1 MLKLHI
7 KRRFYFRILKKTDKT
22 ASRQLKQKQNK
33 KPDRSEKTLLRSGH
47 FISKFIRCFLFAAFF
62 TFPKVHNR
70 DEHRF
75 HPSNR
80 ENSGCRRSSKRG
92 KDVYPHRIFRTSI
105 RHKAHLRDFF
115 RFVCQPVKLCPHCN
129 VTAFYIT
136 ERTYSFSAFGRQ
148 RCGFSVI
155 YDIFES

>member
-1 MLKLHI
+1 MDKIQALLT
-7 KRRFYFRILKKTDKT
+7 KKQINAVDLGVENVKDSV
-22 ASRQLKQKQNK
+22 ADERKALRYEQLKQKQNK

-75 HPSNR
+75 HLSNR

-115 RFVCQPVKLCPHCN
+115 SIRMPARETLPTLQCDGVLYNREDV
-129 VTAFYIT
+129 
-136 ERTYSFSAFGRQ
+136 
-148 RCGFSVI
+148 
-155 YDIFES
+155 